1 MPALDETGMSELVLI
16 ERHGTSAVLR
26 MNRVEKQNALSR
38 ALFEA
43 IDAALVAL
51 EADAGVRGIV
61 VTGAETVFST
71 GGDLKEALAVRS
83 VEDTRRWLELFR
95 RVNDRIESIG
105 KPVIAAIHGWCVT
118 GGLELA
124 AACDIRIAA
133 TNAQFGITSSR
144 IGTVAGAGGTQRL
157 ARLIGPE
164 WTKELLFSGDFIDA
178 ETALRIRLVS
188 EVVPVERVLPRA
200 LERLEAYARR
210 APLSIAYAKA
220 AVNNGLQLPL
230 EYALAYE
237 RQLTTT
243 LFTTADRREGQA
255 AFLEK
260 RPPQFKG
267 E

>member
-1 MPALDETGMSELVLI
+1 MTELALI
-16 ERHGTSAVLR
+16 ERSGSSAIIR
-26 MNRVEKQNALSR
+26 MNRAQKQNALSR
-38 ALFEA
+38 EMFAA
-43 IDAALVAL
+43 IDDALKAL
-51 EADAGVRGIV
+51 ELDASVRGIV
-61 VTGAETVFST
+61 ITGNESVFST
-71 GGDLKEALAVRS
+71 GGDLQEALALRS
-83 VEDTRRWLELFR
+83 VEDTRKWLDLFR
-95 RVNDRIESIG
+95 QVNERIESIG
-105 KPVIAAIHGWCVT
+105 KPVIAAIHGYCVT
-118 GGLELA
+118 GGLEMAL
-124 AACDIRIAA
+124 ACDIRVAA
-133 TNAQFGITSSR
+133 SNAQFGITSAR

-188 EVVPVERVLPRA
+188 EVVAPECVVPRA

-210 APLSIAYAKA
+210 APLSVAYSKA
-220 AVNNGLQLPL
+220 AVNNGLNMPL

-237 RQLTTT
+237 RQITTT
-243 LFTTADRREGQA
+243 LFTTDDRKEGQA

>member
-1 MPALDETGMSELVLI
+1 MADLVLL
-16 ERHGTSAVLR
+16 ERHGTSAIVR
-26 MNRVEKQNALSR
+26 MNRAEKQNALSR
-38 ALFEA
+38 ELFEA
-43 IDAALVAL
+43 IDQALLAL
-51 EADAGVRGIV
+51 ENDASVRGIV
-61 VTGAETVFST
+61 LTGNEKVFST
-71 GGDLKEALAVRS
+71 GGDLKEALAIAS
-83 VEDTRRWLELFR
+83 VEDTRKWLELFR
-95 RVNDRIESIG
+95 RVNQRIESIG
-105 KPVIAAIHGWCVT
+105 KPVIAAIHGYCVT
-118 GGLELA
+118 GGLEMAL
-124 AACDIRIAA
+124 ACDIRIAA
-133 TNAQFGITSSR
+133 ANAQFGITSSR

-157 ARLIGPE
+157 VRLIGPE

-188 EVVPVERVLPRA
+188 EVVPVERVIPRA

-220 AVNNGLQLPL
+220 AVNNGAEMPL

-243 LFTTADRREGQA
+243 LFTTADRKEGQQ

>member
-1 MPALDETGMSELVLI
+1 MTDLVLI
-16 ERHGTSAVLR
+16 ERHATSAVVRL
-26 MNRVEKQNALSR
+26 NRTEKQNALSR
-38 ALFEA
+38 ELFEA
-43 IDAALVAL
+43 IDAAVADL
-51 EADAGVRGIV
+51 DADPGVRGIV
-61 VTGAETVFST
+61 LTGSDKVFST
-71 GGDLKEALAVRS
+71 GGDLKEAAAIES
-83 VEDTRRWLELFR
+83 VEDTRRWLDLFR
-95 RVNDRIESIG
+95 RVNERIEAIG

-124 AACDIRIAA
+124 LACDIRIAA
-133 TNAQFGITSSR
+133 TNAQFGITSAR
-144 IGTVAGAGGTQRL
+144 IGTVAGAGGPQRL

-188 EVVPVERVLPRA
+188 EVVPVERVVPRA
-200 LERLEAYARR
+200 LERLESYARR
-210 APLSIAYAKA
+210 APLSIAYSKA
-220 AVNNGLQLPL
+220 AVNNGLQMPL

-260 RPPQFKG
+260 RTPSFKG

>member
-1 MPALDETGMSELVLI
+1 MAL
-16 ERHGTSAVLR
+16 
-26 MNRVEKQNALSR
+26 
-38 ALFEA
+38 
-43 IDAALVAL
+43 
-51 EADAGVRGIV
+51 
-61 VTGAETVFST
+61 
-71 GGDLKEALAVRS
+71 
-83 VEDTRRWLELFR
+83 
-95 RVNDRIESIG
+95 
-105 KPVIAAIHGWCVT
+105 
-118 GGLELA
+118 
-124 AACDIRIAA
+124 ACDIRVAA

-188 EVVPVERVLPRA
+188 EVAMPERVIARA

-210 APLSIAYAKA
+210 APLSIAYSKA
-220 AVNNGLQLPL
+220 AVNNGLNMPI

-237 RQLTTT
+237 RQITTT
-243 LFTTADRREGQA
+243 LFTTEDRREGQA

-260 RPPQFKG
+260 RAPKFKG